1 MRCTRCGTENP
12 TDSEYCYQ
20 CGHKVGFDV
29 VREEE
34 YERKSSNP
42 IINPPSKKLSPYLT
56 ISFLLPFVGFLAA
69 YLLFRRMSE
78 FDDIELEGEYRRTGI
93 LCIILALFNLA
104 LMLIVLAYPP
114 QIFI

>member
-29 VREEE
+29 VRDEE

-42 IINPPSKKLSPYLT
+42 IVTPQTKLSSYLLL
-56 ISFLLPFVGFLAA
+56 SFLIPFVGFLAA
-69 YLLFRRMSE
+69 YLLFRM
-78 FDDIELEGEYRRTGI
+78 IPTLEDPIQEGKYRRTA
-93 LCIILALFNLA
+93 IICLLLAVFNIALLLVLLA
-104 LMLIVLAYPP
+104 FAPKLTI
-114 QIFI
+114 

>member
-29 VREEE
+29 VRAEE

-42 IINPPSKKLSPYLT
+42 ISKPQTKLSSYLML
-56 ISFLLPFVGFLAA
+56 SFLIPFAGFLAA
-69 YLLFRRMSE
+69 YLLFHRIPDL
-78 FDDIELEGEYRRTGI
+78 DDIELEGKYRRTAI
-93 LCIILALFNLA
+93 LCSILAVFNIALLLIILAS
-104 LMLIVLAYPP
+104 PP
-114 QIFI
+114 MIFI

>member
-29 VREEE
+29 VIAEE

-42 IINPPSKKLSPYLT
+42 IRKSPTKLSPYLMV
-56 ISFLLPFVGFLAA
+56 SFLLPFAGFLAA
-69 YLLFRRMSE
+69 YLLYRRIPDLE
-78 FDDIELEGEYRRTGI
+78 DIQQEGKYRRTAI
-93 LCIILALFNLA
+93 ICLILAVFNIA
-104 LMLIVLAYPP
+104 LLLVILAYPP
-114 QIFI
+114 MIFI

>member
-42 IINPPSKKLSPYLT
+42 IGTPRTKLSSYLVA
-56 ISFLLPFVGFLAA
+56 SFLFPFVGFVAA
-69 YLLFRRMSE
+69 YLLFRRIPGL
-78 FDDIELEGEYRRTGI
+78 DDIELEGRHRRTAI
-93 LCIILALFNLA
+93 LCSILAVFNIA
-104 LMLIVLAYPP
+104 LLLVILAYPP
-114 QIFI
+114 MTFI

>member
-29 VREEE
+29 VRAEE

-42 IINPPSKKLSPYLT
+42 ISKPQTKLSSYLML
-56 ISFLLPFVGFLAA
+56 SFLIPFAGFLAA
-69 YLLFRRMSE
+69 YLLFHRIPDL
-78 FDDIELEGEYRRTGI
+78 DDIELEGKYRRTAI
-93 LCIILALFNLA
+93 LCSVFALLNIGFVLILILTHSP
-104 LMLIVLAYPP
+104 LIG
-114 QIFI
+114 I

>member
-29 VREEE
+29 VRKEE

-42 IINPPSKKLSPYLT
+42 ISTPRTKLSSYLM
-56 ISFLLPFVGFLAA
+56 ISFLLPFAGFLAA
-69 YLLFRRMSE
+69 YLLYRRIPDL
-78 FDDIELEGEYRRTGI
+78 DDIEQEGKYRRTAI
-93 LCIILALFNLA
+93 VCSILAVFNIA
-104 LMLIVLAYPP
+104 LLLVILAYPP
-114 QIFI
+114 MTFI

>member
-42 IINPPSKKLSPYLT
+42 IITPQPKLSSYLVT
-56 ISFLLPFVGFLAA
+56 SFLFPFAGFVAA
-69 YLLFRRMSE
+69 YLLFRRIPDL
-78 FDDIELEGEYRRTGI
+78 DDIELEEKYRRTAI
-93 LCIILALFNLA
+93 VCSILAVFNIALILIFLA
-104 LMLIVLAYPP
+104 FP
-114 QIFI
+114 QMIII